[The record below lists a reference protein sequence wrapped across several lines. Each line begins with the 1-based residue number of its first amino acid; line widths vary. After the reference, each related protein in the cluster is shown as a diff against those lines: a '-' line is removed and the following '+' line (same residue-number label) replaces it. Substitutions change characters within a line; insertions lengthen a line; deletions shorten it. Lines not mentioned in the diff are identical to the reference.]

1 MTPLAVAATAALWT
15 AAAYRVTLAVTRPAP
30 WRTALSIATLGL
42 AAGATAHFLAA
53 AIDEALGIYSFA
65 GLLTRLPLVAGI
77 AAASVYLHDLRG
89 RMTAAARHRIIAG
102 AAITTVCTAAAWAA
116 APIHDHEVLEF
127 GTAAPNPATWIYVV
141 GIYAYG
147 AAFLVELTRYAHSS
161 RRDQLSMDPPAR
173 IALTLIEAAGVSGI
187 LSLVLFAA
195 NVTNGQL
202 RGQPNPTLNAVAV
215 ALFPVPLTL
224 LAAGLVLLP
233 LAQQLDHRRTA
244 RALARRIEPLWR
256 AIIRQHPDVH
266 LPLNRWRTS
275 PRLIAHRR
283 LIEIVD
289 ALEKHR
295 VDPAIGTIDELAA
308 AITQPSG
315 PHDLRTAKDALVLL
329 DPAPW
334 PAPIERLSDA
344 ITPAQDPHMT
354 TDDHDDLARLA
365 AAATTPAARRLAAVL
380 TPGNVV
386 AGITLYIS
394 LQHSPTPL
402 LGCLWAIGA
411 LLLLVAAPYAILFRA
426 IRAGTVD
433 DRQVV
438 RRSQRPQLI
447 AAATIS
453 VALAVVL
460 MHVLDAPREL
470 RALVLAMLGGLV
482 CMGVVSLVWKAS
494 FHTAVAAG
502 ALAVLSI
509 ESRAGLFL
517 AAVVLPALTWAR
529 WRDGR
534 HTLPQLVG
542 GALIGAIAAA
552 TIYGT
557 RL

>member
-65 GLLTRLPLVAGI
+65 GLLTRLPLLAGI

-89 RMTAAARHRIIAG
+89 RLTAAARHRIIAG

-147 AAFLVELTRYAHSS
+147 AAFLVELTRYAHTS

-315 PHDLRTAKDALVLL
+315 PPDMRTAKDALVLL

-365 AAATTPAARRLAAVL
+365 AANTAPAARHLAAVL

-394 LQHSPTPL
+394 LQYSPTPL
-402 LGCLWAIGA
+402 LGCLWAFGA

-426 IRAGTVD
+426 IRAGAVD

-542 GALIGAIAAA
+542 GALIGALAAA